1 MPLSLLKVAFAIKKM
16 SMKKIFSILGI
27 CVTLIVVLGCKPNN
41 AETKQLECTRKIPIE
56 VSLPTDLATELNSFI
71 VSDFKDAK
79 GMIKVFDMETGKLK
93 YQLAPKGEAK
103 DEVLE
108 ASNFELLKD
117 NEETWLYV
125 YDLGKGKLLKYD
137 FGNLANNSNPTQID
151 KLKSNDRYYCIN
163 NIGKGYAALGVFEN
177 HKFDLLNDS
186 LKKYSTYGS
195 YLPNKE
201 KVSNK
206 MIDAMANFGRSVV
219 SSDKK
224 ILVNFSF
231 AAGVLRFYDI
241 KDGTLIHR
249 KDAVVKP
256 MNYKVKNDDY
266 QLQDGLGFLDAA
278 NSDNYVYALYSGE
291 KENFNAPMPTASYVY
306 KYDYQGNLKDV
317 YHLDKAA
324 FTLAVKNDDSQL
336 FTIVDDPNSK
346 IFVYNLK

>member
-1 MPLSLLKVAFAIKKM
+1 MLFRS
-16 SMKKIFSILGI
+16 
-27 CVTLIVVLGCKPNN
+27 
-41 AETKQLECTRKIPIE
+41 
-56 VSLPTDLATELNSFI
+56 
-71 VSDFKDAK
+71 
-79 GMIKVFDMETGKLK
+79 
-93 YQLAPKGEAK
+93 
-103 DEVLE
+103 
-108 ASNFELLKD
+108 
-117 NEETWLYV
+117 
-125 YDLGKGKLLKYD
+125 
-137 FGNLANNSNPTQID
+137 
-151 KLKSNDRYYCIN
+151 
-163 NIGKGYAALGVFEN
+163 
-177 HKFDLLNDS
+177 
-186 LKKYSTYGS
+186 GS

-266 QLQDGLGFLDAA
+266 QLQDGLGFLYASI
-278 NSDNYVYALYSGE
+278 SDNYVYALYSGE

-306 KYDYQGNLKDV
+306 KYDYQGNLKDI
-317 YHLDKAA
+317 YHLDKAT

>member
-1 MPLSLLKVAFAIKKM
+1 
-16 SMKKIFSILGI
+16 MKKVILVLSV
-27 CVTLIVVLGCKPNN
+27 CAALIAVWGCKQENTN
-41 AETKQLECTRKIPIE
+41 VKQLECARKISVE
-56 VSLPTDLATELNSFI
+56 VGLPMALAAEQNSFI

-137 FGNLANNSNPTQID
+137 FGNLANNGNPTQID

-278 NSDNYVYALYSGE
+278 NSNNYVYALYSGE

-306 KYDYQGNLKDV
+306 KYDYQGNLKDI
-317 YHLDKAA
+317 YHLDKAT

>member
-27 CVTLIVVLGCKPNN
+27 CITLIVVLGCKPNN

-117 NEETWLYV
+117 NGETWLYV

-137 FGNLANNSNPTQID
+137 FGNLANNGNPTQID

-163 NIGKGYAALGVFEN
+163 NIGKGYAALGVF
-177 HKFDLLNDS
+177 
-186 LKKYSTYGS
+186 
-195 YLPNKE
+195 
-201 KVSNK
+201 
-206 MIDAMANFGRSVV
+206 
-219 SSDKK
+219 
-224 ILVNFSF
+224 
-231 AAGVLRFYDI
+231 
-241 KDGTLIHR
+241 
-249 KDAVVKP
+249 
-256 MNYKVKNDDY
+256 
-266 QLQDGLGFLDAA
+266 
-278 NSDNYVYALYSGE
+278 
-291 KENFNAPMPTASYVY
+291 
-306 KYDYQGNLKDV
+306 
-317 YHLDKAA
+317 
-324 FTLAVKNDDSQL
+324 
-336 FTIVDDPNSK
+336 
-346 IFVYNLK
+346 

>member
-1 MPLSLLKVAFAIKKM
+1 
-16 SMKKIFSILGI
+16 MKKVILVLSV
-27 CVTLIVVLGCKPNN
+27 CAALIAVWGCKQENTN
-41 AETKQLECTRKIPIE
+41 VKQLECARKISVE
-56 VSLPTDLATELNSFI
+56 VGLPMALAAEQNSFI

-103 DEVLE
+103 DEVLD

-137 FGNLANNSNPTQID
+137 FGNLANNGNPTQID

-256 MNYKVKNDDY
+256 MNYKVKNDD
-266 QLQDGLGFLDAA
+266 
-278 NSDNYVYALYSGE
+278 
-291 KENFNAPMPTASYVY
+291 
-306 KYDYQGNLKDV
+306 
-317 YHLDKAA
+317 
-324 FTLAVKNDDSQL
+324 
-336 FTIVDDPNSK
+336 
-346 IFVYNLK
+346 

>member
-1 MPLSLLKVAFAIKKM
+1 
-16 SMKKIFSILGI
+16 MKKVILVLSV
-27 CVTLIVVLGCKPNN
+27 CAALIAVWGCKQENTN
-41 AETKQLECTRKIPIE
+41 VKQLECARKISVE
-56 VSLPTDLATELNSFI
+56 VGLPMALAAEQNSFI

-103 DEVLE
+103 DEVLD

-137 FGNLANNSNPTQID
+137 FGNLANNGNPTQID

-201 KVSNK
+201 KVS
-206 MIDAMANFGRSVV
+206 
-219 SSDKK
+219 
-224 ILVNFSF
+224 
-231 AAGVLRFYDI
+231 I
-241 KDGTLIHR
+241 K
-249 KDAVVKP
+249 
-256 MNYKVKNDDY
+256 
-266 QLQDGLGFLDAA
+266 
-278 NSDNYVYALYSGE
+278 
-291 KENFNAPMPTASYVY
+291 
-306 KYDYQGNLKDV
+306 
-317 YHLDKAA
+317 
-324 FTLAVKNDDSQL
+324 
-336 FTIVDDPNSK
+336 
-346 IFVYNLK
+346 

>member
-1 MPLSLLKVAFAIKKM
+1 
-16 SMKKIFSILGI
+16 MKKSYFSVSV
-27 CVTLIVVLGCKPNN
+27 CAALIAVWGCKQ
-41 AETKQLECTRKIPIE
+41 EHTDVKQLECVQKNSVE
-56 VSLPTDLATELNSFI
+56 VSLPMALAVGQNSFI

-79 GMIKVFDMETGKLK
+79 GMIKVFNMETGKLK
-93 YQLAPKGEAK
+93 YQLAPKGEAR

-108 ASNFELLKD
+108 VSNFELLKD

-163 NIGKGYAALGVFEN
+163 NIGKGYAALGIFEN

-186 LKKYSTYGS
+186 LKKHSNYGT

-206 MIDAMANFGRSVV
+206 IISAMANLGRSVV
-219 SSDKK
+219 SSNKK
-224 ILVNFSF
+224 ILVNFSY

-241 KDGTLIHR
+241 KNATLVHR

-256 MNYKVKNDDY
+256 MNFKVKNDDY
-266 QLQDGLGFLDAA
+266 QLQDGLGFLDASI
-278 NSDNYVYALYSGE
+278 SDNYVYALYSGE

>member
-1 MPLSLLKVAFAIKKM
+1 
-16 SMKKIFSILGI
+16 MKKSYFSVSV
-27 CVTLIVVLGCKPNN
+27 CAALIAVWGCKQ
-41 AETKQLECTRKIPIE
+41 EHTDVKQLECVQKNSVE
-56 VSLPTDLATELNSFI
+56 VSLPMALAVGQNSFI

-93 YQLAPKGEAK
+93 YQLAPKGEAR

-108 ASNFELLKD
+108 VSNFELLKD

-151 KLKSNDRYYCIN
+151 KLKSNERYYCIN

-186 LKKYSTYGS
+186 LKKHSNYGT

-206 MIDAMANFGRSVV
+206 IISAMANFGRSIV
-219 SSDKK
+219 SFDKK
-224 ILVNFSF
+224 ILVNLSY
-231 AAGVLRFYDI
+231 AAGVLRFYEI
-241 KDGTLIHR
+241 KDRALIHR

-256 MNYKVKNDDY
+256 MNFK
-266 QLQDGLGFLDAA
+266 
-278 NSDNYVYALYSGE
+278 
-291 KENFNAPMPTASYVY
+291 
-306 KYDYQGNLKDV
+306 
-317 YHLDKAA
+317 
-324 FTLAVKNDDSQL
+324 
-336 FTIVDDPNSK
+336 
-346 IFVYNLK
+346 